1 MDLRATGNKLEYSQD
16 QQFANKHNCNV
27 KFAVNLNWIMD
38 S

>member
-1 MDLRATGNKLEYSQD
+1 MDLKATGNKLEYSQD
-16 QQFANKHNCNV
+16 QQFANKYDYNF